1 MAEHRQLYGQ
11 QGPRTPPGTQEA
23 KPHPFK
29 AASRHEVWSLDI
41 RYIEQH
47 QIPGI
52 TGSFYVISIL
62 ENFSRAILASNIF
75 QS

>member
-1 MAEHRQLYGQ
+1 MAEHRQLYGLPDPHGQ
-11 QGPRTPPGTQEA
+11 PGQQEA

-47 QIPGI
+47 QIPEIKGL
-52 TGSFYVISIL
+52 SM
-62 ENFSRAILASNIF
+62 
-75 QS
+75 